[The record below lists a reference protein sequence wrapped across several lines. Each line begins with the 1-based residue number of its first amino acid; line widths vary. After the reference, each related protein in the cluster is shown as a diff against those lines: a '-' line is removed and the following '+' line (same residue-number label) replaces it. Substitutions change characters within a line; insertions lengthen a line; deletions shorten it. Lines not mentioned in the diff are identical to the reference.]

1 MDTSGITNAVY
12 SLSFIFLL
20 IDIPFLKKKTSES
33 EGGGA
38 AGARAGEKEMP
49 EPCADHELSIAV
61 YKKILA
67 RYHEQIEKNE
77 YKTISELRA
86 LVNPN
91 NPAIQKISAEIREEF
106 HPYIYDNNF
115 LEAAGKAYDF
125 IKNDI
130 KNVELPIDFW
140 LAPEEILE
148 LRAAD
153 ETDKAIFLCSLL
165 VALDNADARVV
176 VETNG
181 ERHVFAIFE
190 FKEGFYLMD
199 PVHDVRLEGAKEEVL
214 KTYFADRA
222 GNRLVYEFNDRVYEE
237 K

>member
-1 MDTSGITNAVY
+1 MDTNGITNAICP
-12 SLSFIFLL
+12 LSFIFLL
-20 IDIPFLKKKTSES
+20 IDIPFLKKKG
-33 EGGGA
+33 EGEEA
-38 AGARAGEKEMP
+38 AGALAGEREMP
-49 EPCADHELSIAV
+49 EPCEDHELSIAV

-86 LVNPN
+86 LVNPS
-91 NPAIQKISAEIREEF
+91 NPAVQETSAKIREEF
-106 HPYIYDNNF
+106 HPYIYDNDF
-115 LEAAGKAYDF
+115 LAAAEKAYDF

-130 KNVELPIDFW
+130 KDVALPLDFW
-140 LAPEEILE
+140 LSPEDILE

-181 ERHVFAIFE
+181 ERHVFVIFE
-190 FKEGFYLMD
+190 FNGIFYLMD
-199 PVHDVRLEGAKEEVL
+199 PVHDVRLEGAREEVL
-214 KTYFADRA
+214 KAYFADRA